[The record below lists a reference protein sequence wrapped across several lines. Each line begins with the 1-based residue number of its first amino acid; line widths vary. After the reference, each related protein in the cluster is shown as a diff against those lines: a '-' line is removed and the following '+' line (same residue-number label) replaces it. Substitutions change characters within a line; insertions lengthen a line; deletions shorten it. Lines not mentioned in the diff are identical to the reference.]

1 MNWERIASVLGIL
14 ASIIAVW
21 TRFVLLEARVDNSEQ
36 IVVDLTHEIKELNG
50 SIQRIEIELARKN
63 YCVAQ

>member
-1 MNWERIASVLGIL
+1 MWNKL
-14 ASIIAVW
+14 ASIVGIIAAVGAVW

-36 IVVDLTHEIKELNG
+36 IVSELTEEIKTLNT